1 MIQLTFTSDLPVDR
15 SRLWQAVTA
24 MDGIND
30 EMRHWLSM
38 GAPPGVRDL
47 QAVALTPGKPLFRS
61 ESEPLHRFFNV
72 PWNTLSIVVHR
83 TQT

>member
-30 EMRHWLSM
+30 EMRPWLSM
-38 GAPPGVRDL
+38 GAPPGFGIFKRW
-47 QAVALTPGKPLFRS
+47 R
-61 ESEPLHRFFNV
+61 
-72 PWNTLSIVVHR
+72 
-83 TQT
+83 

>member
-30 EMRHWLSM
+30 EMRPWLSM

-61 ESEPLHRFFNV
+61 P
-72 PWNTLSIVVHR
+72 
-83 TQT
+83 